1 MPNFWIMALTLNSN
15 APFDSEV
22 FSLHM
27 NEINPFFLCPLCN
40 GYLVDALT
48 ISSCVHS
55 FCRSCL
61 FRHLKSPLE
70 LPEST
75 SLDFEIFP
83 TLLCAPYDS
92 RPRRSSTSSLSTL
105 LCPLCEKSFDP
116 TNVFQDNS
124 LQHLIY
130 KLVPQLHERETKR
143 RQEFAH
149 CSFGT
154 IHVFSTF
161 SVDLIPLLIFLL
173 LIKFPNLAIIFSFV
187 KPFIFFWDGYNNL
200 VYLAGGTLPIIK
212 ANDEVFKRDVK
223 GGQLVGI
230 VIV

>member
-1 MPNFWIMALTLNSN
+1 MAFNLDSN
-15 APFDSEV
+15 ALFDSEK
-22 FSLHM
+22 FSLHI

-61 FRHLKSPLE
+61 FRHFKFPE
-70 LPEST
+70 LTEST
-75 SLDFEIFP
+75 SLDLEISP
-83 TLLCAPYDS
+83 TLLCAPHDS
-92 RPRRSSTSSLSTL
+92 RPRRSSTGSLSTL

-154 IHVFSTF
+154 YNSVIHVFLT
-161 SVDLIPLLIFLL
+161 IFHFLEM
-173 LIKFPNLAIIFSFV
+173 I
-187 KPFIFFWDGYNNL
+187 
-200 VYLAGGTLPIIK
+200 
-212 ANDEVFKRDVK
+212 
-223 GGQLVGI
+223 
-230 VIV
+230 